1 MSVIAYSIIRPHVN
15 KRSTVEER
23 VRKAGGI
30 YVRLGAEVRIS
41 KIVAGPFA
49 DCIVFQRKYSNFAAA
64 GQAFMALAGDE
75 EAQQLQ
81 ALRESDPAADFVIG
95 RDINRTVFGDVA
107 WDTHPISHLRIY
119 EIGRDKLADALAM
132 FPEVEKMTAPAG
144 VNLVGLAPVTGE
156 NMSSLTVT
164 YQFKS
169 VEHWAEQ
176 LDGMGT
182 SEEFQ
187 ALVAR
192 AGELGALRLSGVM
205 MPL

>member
-1 MSVIAYSIIRPHVN
+1 MSVIAYSIIRPHLG
-15 KRSTVEER
+15 KRSIVEER

-30 YVRLGAEVRIS
+30 YERLGAKARVS

-49 DCIVFQRKYSNFAAA
+49 DCIVFQRKYSSFTEA
-64 GQAFMALAGDE
+64 GRAFVALATDDE
-75 EAQQLQ
+75 AKQLQ
-81 ALRESDPAADFVIG
+81 ELRETDPAGDFVIG
-95 RDINRTVFGDVA
+95 RDINRTIYGDVA
-107 WDTHPISHLRIY
+107 WETHPISHLRIY

-144 VNLVGLAPVTGE
+144 VNVVGLTPVTGD
-156 NMSSLTVT
+156 NMGSLTVT

-187 ALVAR
+187 AVVAR
-192 AGELGALRLSGVM
+192 AGQLGTLRMSGVM
-205 MPL
+205 MPH